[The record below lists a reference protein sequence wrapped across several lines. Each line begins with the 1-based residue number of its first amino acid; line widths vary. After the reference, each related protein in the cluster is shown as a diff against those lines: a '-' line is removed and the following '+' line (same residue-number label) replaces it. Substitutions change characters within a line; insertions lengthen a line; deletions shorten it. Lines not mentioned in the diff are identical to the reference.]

1 MAKKEKP
8 KSSEESPQV
17 ADDIKSAVEVEI
29 VSPIVSVSDVDKEK
43 IEITKSDEDEIK
55 GVKVKKDVVK
65 GTFDKDAW
73 KPKTSLGLKV
83 KSGEINDIDFILDN
97 GYKILEP
104 EIVDTLLPGMES
116 DLLMVGQSKG
126 KFGGGQRRAFKQ
138 TQKKTM
144 EGNKPHFSTLAIIG
158 NKDGYFG
165 FGLGRA
171 KETVPA
177 REKASRLAKLG
188 IRKILRGCGS
198 WECNC
203 GNPHTIPFKVE
214 GKSGSV
220 IVTLMPAPKG
230 TGLCIEKECSKILAI
245 AGIKDVWSKTK
256 GNSSTK
262 VNLLIACIDAL
273 DHLVKT
279 RVSYDQKEKANII
292 GGKIKPA
299 NAEEVSAQ

>member
-1 MAKKEKP
+1 MAKKEKQ
-8 KSSEESPQV
+8 KNAEETDKVPEDS
-17 ADDIKSAVEVEI
+17 KSAVESDNVA
-29 VSPIVSVSDVDKEK
+29 PIVSASDVEKDK
-43 IEITKSDEDEIK
+43 IEITKSDEDDIK
-55 GVKVKKDVVK
+55 GVKVKKEYMK
-65 GTFDKDAW
+65 AAFDKEAW
-73 KPKTSLGLKV
+73 KPRTSLGLKV

-97 GYKILEP
+97 GYKLLEP
-104 EIVDTLLPGMES
+104 EIVDVLLPNMES

-144 EGNKPHFSTLAIIG
+144 EGNKPHFSTLAILG

-165 FGLGRA
+165 FGIGRS

-177 REKASRLAKLG
+177 REKAGRLSKLS

-220 IVTLMPAPKG
+220 IVQLLPAPKG

-245 AGIKDVWSKTK
+245 AGIKDVWSKTR

-262 VNLLIACIDAL
+262 LNLLLACIDAL
-273 DHLVKT
+273 DKLVKT
-279 RVSYDQKEKANII
+279 RVSYDQKEKTNIVS
-292 GGKIKPA
+292 GKIKA
-299 NAEEVSAQ
+299 VTAEEV